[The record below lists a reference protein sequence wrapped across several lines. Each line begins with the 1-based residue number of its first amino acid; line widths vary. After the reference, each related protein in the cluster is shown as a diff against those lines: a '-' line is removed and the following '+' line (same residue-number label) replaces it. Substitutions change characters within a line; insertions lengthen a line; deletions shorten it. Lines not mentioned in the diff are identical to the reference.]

1 MLHPYQRT
9 VLLCLLNWSMA
20 THLSAQSAPDLTWQL
35 HIGGA
40 ADESGKGMDR
50 TADGGYITVG
60 YTTSTNGDAVGNHGG
75 YDALVVK
82 VDSTGAKQWSR
93 CIGGSDN
100 DYPGDVKQTV
110 DGGYIIVGSTWSNDG
125 DVSGNHGES
134 DGWLLKLDG
143 TGQLLWQHCYGGS
156 DEEGMASVSLGD
168 DGGYFAVGSSRSN
181 DGDLS
186 GYHGGNDVWA
196 MHLDPMGALLW
207 SRLLGGSGYE
217 EGNGLA
223 STEGGGCIL
232 IGETSS
238 TDGDV
243 DSLNGGE
250 DVWVVKMDDTGLL
263 EWEETYGGTD
273 LDFGSSI
280 SLTVTGYVITSTT
293 LSDDG
298 DVSGNHGSFDIW
310 LVGVDD
316 VGSLQWQHCYGGS
329 GLDIPGTLAPMAGAG
344 YVIAGATQS
353 MDGDVTGYHGGTNDA
368 WVIRVSSVGS
378 LIWQSTF
385 GGTGSEGF
393 GKVILDSDGSLTCF
407 GSTSSTDGDATGGLG
422 APDAWLVKLGPESIG
437 VDELALVQEL
447 EVFPVPTT
455 GVVQVRGRLP
465 LAGEVRLA
473 VLDAMGRVVVPEQV
487 QHAAAGMRSWSVDL
501 TALDPGAYWLRLV
514 ADGHSQLRPLLR
526 Q

>member
-9 VLLCLLNWSMA
+9 VLLCLLNWSIA
-20 THLSAQSAPDLTWQL
+20 THLSAQSAPDLSWQL

-93 CIGGSDN
+93 CLGGSGN
-100 DYPGDVKQTV
+100 DYAGDVKQTV

-156 DEEGMASVSLGD
+156 EEEGMASVSLD
-168 DGGYFAVGSSRSN
+168 EDGGYFAVGSSRSN

-186 GYHGGNDVWA
+186 GYHGGGDIWA
-196 MHLDPMGALLW
+196 MRLDPMGALLW
-207 SRLLGGSGYE
+207 SRLIGGSGYE
-217 EGNGLA
+217 EGIGLA
-223 STEGGGCIL
+223 STQGGGCIV

-243 DSLNGGE
+243 DSIIGGG
-250 DVWVVKMDDTGLL
+250 DVWVVKLDDSGFI
-263 EWEETYGGTD
+263 EWEKAYGGTGV
-273 LDFGSSI
+273 DFG
-280 SLTVTGYVITSTT
+280 TAITSTAT
-293 LSDDG
+293 GFLFSASTTSNDG
-298 DVSGNHGSFDIW
+298 DVSGYHGFADIW
-310 LVGVDD
+310 LAEIDGVGN
-316 VGSLQWQHCYGGS
+316 LQWQHCYGGTAQEYPW
-329 GLDIPGTLAPMAGAG
+329 GLAAVSTGG
-344 YVIAGATQS
+344 YVVGGWTQS
-353 MDGDVTGYHGGTNDA
+353 VDGDVTTFHGGTSDC
-368 WVIRVSSVGS
+368 WLIRVSSSGA
-378 LIWQSTF
+378 LIWQSTY
-385 GGTGSEGF
+385 GGGDGEGF
-393 GKVILDSDGSLTCF
+393 VDLSISSDGNLACF
-407 GSTSSTDGDATGGLG
+407 GSTNSTDGDAIGGLG
-422 APDAWLVKLGPESIG
+422 AFDAWLVQLGPESIG
-437 VDELALVQEL
+437 VDELAPVQEL

-455 GVVQVRGRLP
+455 GVVQVQGRLP

-473 VLDAMGRVVVPEQV
+473 VLDAVGRVVVPEQV

-501 TALDPGAYWLRLV
+501 TALTPGAYWLRLV
-514 ADGHSQLRPLLR
+514 AGGHSQVRPLVR